1 MLPCGTVFLWLPLS
15 GRLIWHYLM
24 KERELCSSWVGGHLK
39 KALFISIVSVKT
51 IHISSVMLCKQQ
63 KPFRAMLYCDYVSKP
78 ENQLF

>member
-15 GRLIWHYLM
+15 GRLVGHFLW
-24 KERELCSSWVGGHLK
+24 KEHKLCSSLSGSCLK
-39 KALFISIVSVKT
+39 KALFISIVSGKT